1 MTKVTIFEVGPR
13 DGIQALSHAVSYDD
27 KVELIKALAKSGLT
41 YIEVGAFVHPKLV
54 PNMADSDAVY
64 AAVQGLSSNL
74 SVLVP
79 NKRGIDRA
87 KSVGA
92 NLFNIFY
99 SPNEVF
105 NMSNYGRDMNTIV
118 EDYKVAL
125 EGIDPNSVRVYLSM
139 SFGCPDED
147 LAKAME
153 IAVEF
158 GNKVVLC
165 DTAGIA
171 TPVMIKKG
179 YDIAKQYTDNIALH
193 LHHGPYLMQNVDI
206 AIDLGIREF
215 DTSIGGLGGC
225 PFIPGSGAN
234 LATEVFVK
242 WCESR
247 GIDCGVNS
255 KDLKDAIKLATWIRN
270 PPVGLK
276 LRKMAR
282 NIRNKGGEVIERI
295 R

>member
-1 MTKVTIFEVGPR
+1 
-13 DGIQALSHAVSYDD
+13 
-27 KVELIKALAKSGLT
+27 
-41 YIEVGAFVHPKLV
+41 
-54 PNMADSDAVY
+54 
-64 AAVQGLSSNL
+64 
-74 SVLVP
+74 
-79 NKRGIDRA
+79 
-87 KSVGA
+87 
-92 NLFNIFY
+92 
-99 SPNEVF
+99 
-105 NMSNYGRDMNTIV
+105 MSNYGRDMNTIV

-153 IAVEF
+153 IAMEF

-179 YDIAKQYTDNIALH
+179 YDIAKQYTDN
-193 LHHGPYLMQNVDI
+193 
-206 AIDLGIREF
+206 IDLGIREF